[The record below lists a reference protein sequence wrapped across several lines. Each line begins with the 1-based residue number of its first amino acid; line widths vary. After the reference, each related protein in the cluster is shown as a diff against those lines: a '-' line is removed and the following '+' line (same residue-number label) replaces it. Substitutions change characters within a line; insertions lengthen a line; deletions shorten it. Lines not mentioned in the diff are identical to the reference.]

1 MKISDKL
8 EDFKAQGKTYYSF
21 EFFPPKTDFG
31 LDNLYT
37 RIDRMA
43 SLQPAYID
51 ITWGAGGSTA
61 DRTLE
66 MSKTIQ
72 KYFGLE
78 VMMHLTCTN
87 MSVSSINKVLME
99 AQENG
104 LSNILALRGD
114 PPEGTGE
121 WEKHEQGFKYGIDLV
136 RYIRKEFGNE
146 FFLGVGG
153 YPDSHQEQS
162 DIDVD
167 ISYLKEKVDAGSDIV
182 ITQLFY
188 DVDKFLAFRDKC
200 SSIGIHVPII
210 PGIMPINNYARFIK
224 FTQFCKISIPKSVTE
239 TIESIKN
246 DDSSVINYGI
256 DQATS
261 MCEKLIAEGV
271 PGLHFYTL
279 NLEHS
284 VSEIL
289 HSLGLASTQGS
300 VRELPWRQSTAG
312 NRKTIEDVRPIYWS
326 NRPVSYLTRT
336 ETWDDFPNGRWG
348 DITSPTFGELN
359 QYHAIRAGAKSDKVK
374 ARRKKIWGEPKSI
387 KDIKDVFVSFCSGKI
402 NSLPWCEMPLAQE
415 SQQISSNLINL
426 NEMGFFTINSQPNV
440 NGTPSEDAVV
450 GWGGAGGR
458 VYQKAYLEFF
468 TSKDKLNA
476 LLKSIKSTENISYQA
491 INIDGDLITNL
502 PENSVMA
509 VTWGVFPGK
518 EIMQPTIV
526 DTRSFLIWK
535 DEAFGLWMSD
545 WASIYE
551 EKSEAFKLL
560 KEIYETYYLVN
571 IVDNNYVDS
580 NLLKKL
586 LNHEKT
592 WIE

>member
-1 MKISDKL
+1 MKISKKIADYI
-8 EDFKAQGKTYYSF
+8 AQEKTFYSF

-31 LDNLYT
+31 KDNLYS

-43 SLQPAYID
+43 SLHPAYID
-51 ITWGAGGSTA
+51 VTWGAGGSTA
-61 DRTLE
+61 DKTLE
-66 MSKTIQ
+66 MCKTIQ

-87 MSVSSINKVLME
+87 MAESSIKKILAE
-99 AQENG
+99 AKESD
-104 LSNILALRGD
+104 LFNILALRGD
-114 PPEGTGE
+114 PPEGSLT
-121 WEKHEQGFKYGIDLV
+121 WEKHADGFRYGVDLV
-136 RYIRKEFGNE
+136 RYIRKEFGDD

-153 YPDSHQEQS
+153 YPDGHQEQT

-167 ISYLKEKVDAGSDIV
+167 INYLKEKVDAGADIV
-182 ITQLFY
+182 VTQLFY
-188 DVDKFLAFRDKC
+188 DVDKFLLFRDKC
-200 SSIGIHVPII
+200 IKAGIKVPII
-210 PGIMPINNYARFIK
+210 PGIMPIHNYARFFK
-224 FTQFCKISIPKSVTE
+224 FTQFCKLSIPNSVS
-239 TIESIKN
+239 INLESIKD

-256 DQATS
+256 DQAS
-261 MCEKLIAEGV
+261 EMGKKLIEAGV

-289 HSLGLASTQGS
+289 KSLDLVSSRGIIK
-300 VRELPWRQSTAG
+300 ELPWRQSTLG
-312 NRKTIEDVRPIYWS
+312 DRKTTEDVRPIYWS

-336 ETWDDFPNGRWG
+336 ENWDDFPNGRWG

-359 QYHAIRAGAKSDKVK
+359 QYHAIRAGSKSDKVK
-374 ARRKKIWGEPKSI
+374 ARRKNIWGEPKSI
-387 KDIKDVFVSFCSGKI
+387 NDIKDIFVSFCKGET
-402 NSLPWCEMPLAQE
+402 NSLPWCEIPLAQE
-415 SQQISSNLINL
+415 SKQISYDLLNL
-426 NEMGFFTINSQPNV
+426 NEMGYFTINSQPKI
-440 NGTPSEDAVV
+440 NGLPSEDPVV
-450 GWGGAGGR
+450 GWGGTGGR

-476 LLKSIKSTENISYQA
+476 LLKSIKLTYNISYQA
-491 INIDGDLITNL
+491 INIYSDLITNL

-535 DEAFGLWMSD
+535 DEAFSLWMND

-551 EKSEAFKLL
+551 QESASFKIL

-571 IVDNNYVDS
+571 IVDNDYVDGDMMQQI
-580 NLLKKL
+580 LKS
-586 LNHEKT
+586 
-592 WIE
+592 